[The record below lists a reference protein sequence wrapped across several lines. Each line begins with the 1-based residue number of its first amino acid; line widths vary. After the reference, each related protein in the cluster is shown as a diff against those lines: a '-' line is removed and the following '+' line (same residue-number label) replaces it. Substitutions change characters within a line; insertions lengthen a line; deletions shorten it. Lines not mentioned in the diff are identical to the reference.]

1 MPDIHHMLNGRK
13 VLLAFALLGL
23 GLGVEGCSTP
33 QLAAEATKKAM
44 RKEEQPSTTQFAA
57 LKPGGVY
64 KVGNPYQVAGVW
76 YHPKEDPSYNET
88 GIASWYGHPFHGKA
102 TANGETYDMNELTA
116 AHKTLPMPVMVRVTN
131 LENGRS
137 VVLRVNDR
145 GPFVNGR
152 IIDVSRRGAQLLG
165 FEGKGTAAVRVEIIS
180 PDVGPGGPVIAQ
192 KVETPPE
199 QRNAIAA
206 VPIGAVTSETLAPPP
221 GIDRSPP
228 GRRPEE
234 PAEVS
239 FVGTN
244 GAPKIYVQAG
254 AFSQRDRANSVVT
267 RIQGF
272 DRAFIQPV
280 AAQGRELYR
289 VRIGPLASVEQA
301 DAALDRAIKNGF
313 AEARIVID

>member
-1 MPDIHHMLNGRK
+1 MLKLPRV
-13 VLLAFALLGL
+13 VLALGLLGL

-44 RKEEQPSTTQFAA
+44 RKDEPAQPRAQQAA
-57 LKPGGVY
+57 IGPGGIY
-64 KVGNPYQVAGVW
+64 KVGNPYQVHGVW
-76 YHPKEDPSYNET
+76 YHPKENPGYDET

-102 TANGETYDMNELTA
+102 TANGESYDMNEMTA

-165 FEGKGTAAVRVEIIS
+165 FEGKGTAAVRVQVIS
-180 PDVGPGGPVIAQ
+180 PDNGPAGPVIVQ
-192 KVETPPE
+192 RVETPPE
-199 QRNAIAA
+199 QRNALAA
-206 VPIGAVTSETLAPPP
+206 IPIGRVTSESLAPPP
-221 GIDRSPP
+221 GIEPAPP

-239 FVGTN
+239 FVGTK
-244 GAPKIYVQAG
+244 GAPRIYVQAG
-254 AFSQRDRANSVVT
+254 AFSQRERANSVVS
-267 RIQGF
+267 RIQPFGH
-272 DRAFIQPV
+272 AFIQPV
-280 AAQGRELYR
+280 AAEGRELYR
-289 VRIGPLASVEQA
+289 VRLGPLASVEQA
-301 DAALDRAIKNGF
+301 DAALDRVIKGGF
-313 AEARIVID
+313 NEARIVID

>member
-1 MPDIHHMLNGRK
+1 MLKYRNI
-13 VLLAFALLGL
+13 LLATAVLGL
-23 GLGVEGCSTP
+23 GFAVQGCSTP

-44 RKEEQPSTTQFAA
+44 RKDEPPPNAQFAA

-76 YHPKEDPSYNET
+76 YYPKEEPNYDET

-152 IIDVSRRGAQLLG
+152 VIDVSRRGAQLLG
-165 FEGKGTAAVRVEIIS
+165 FEGKGTAAVRVQIIS
-180 PDVGPGGPVIAQ
+180 PDVGPAGPVIAQ
-192 KVETPPE
+192 RIETPAE
-199 QRNAIAA
+199 QRTAIAA
-206 VPIGAVTSETLAPPP
+206 VPVGKVTSESLAPPP
-221 GIDRSPP
+221 GIEPAPP

-239 FVGTN
+239 FVGTS
-244 GAPKIYVQAG
+244 GVPKIYVQAG
-254 AFSQRDRANSVVT
+254 AFSQRERANSVVS
-267 RIQGF
+267 RIQNF

-301 DAALDRAIKNGF
+301 DATLDRAIKNGF